1 MKKKLLFFA
10 VTLST
15 VLSLSITAFAES
27 SATSSTGTILEA
39 FAKSNAA
46 IISAVISAVLLL
58 IVFIFNKKLR
68 TSLSRS
74 TASSLTNA
82 FIAFFSI
89 SGIAC
94 LAMAFA
100 TDGQTWSN
108 LMHFSTDT
116 SMPKSQ
122 FEDYIMCLKSAGS
135 QNFDRTAATTTPFAH
150 LIYFIIA
157 QFLPTNLI
165 FGETLAE
172 YAAILKNQTFM
183 FLYLLLVVF
192 CMVLL
197 YRMNRAV
204 LRRNN
209 LKMRAEIVSFLL
221 VVSYPTVYC
230 IEKGNIAVFS
240 LVLIML
246 FMLLRNEEKPLIKE
260 LSYVSLAAAAAITPP
275 ALIFA
280 LLLLEEKTKKCV
292 MRIVR
297 TTAYF
302 LILFI
307 VPAVFTGFGN
317 LFTYLKTFVSVSETG
332 FVPGNMSIAN
342 LLHFFGISSNL
353 LIYAVVILTEII
365 AVLALITLP
374 SVWQK
379 TAAAAYIILNIFS
392 VSDAVAIIFAFIPFI
407 FLLAEKEHKA
417 ADWLYLLSF
426 ALLVTP
432 FPEWFR
438 GDAQY
443 FAAFLST
450 MGIFEIRNAN
460 NLICLAA
467 AQFLLILLFSQ
478 MTSALKSRK
487 ENAKSLFSNKK

>member
-1 MKKKLLFFA
+1 
-10 VTLST
+10 
-15 VLSLSITAFAES
+15 
-27 SATSSTGTILEA
+27 
-39 FAKSNAA
+39 
-46 IISAVISAVLLL
+46 
-58 IVFIFNKKLR
+58 
-68 TSLSRS
+68 
-74 TASSLTNA
+74 
-82 FIAFFSI
+82 
-89 SGIAC
+89 
-94 LAMAFA
+94 
-100 TDGQTWSN
+100 
-108 LMHFSTDT
+108 
-116 SMPKSQ
+116 
-122 FEDYIMCLKSAGS
+122 
-135 QNFDRTAATTTPFAH
+135 
-150 LIYFIIA
+150 
-157 QFLPTNLI
+157 
-165 FGETLAE
+165 
-172 YAAILKNQTFM
+172 
-183 FLYLLLVVF
+183 
-192 CMVLL
+192 
-197 YRMNRAV
+197 
-204 LRRNN
+204 
-209 LKMRAEIVSFLL
+209 
-221 VVSYPTVYC
+221 
-230 IEKGNIAVFS
+230 
-240 LVLIML
+240 
-246 FMLLRNEEKPLIKE
+246 
-260 LSYVSLAAAAAITPP
+260 
-275 ALIFA
+275 
-280 LLLLEEKTKKCV
+280 

-297 TTAYF
+297 TKAYF

-307 VPAVFTGFGN
+307 APAVFSGFEN

-438 GDAQY
+438 GDYQY